1 MDTLTAATP
10 GSTSGFRAHQAR
22 GDTQGNRRELRQKEH
37 GGGQGFCRDRSI
49 NSHHYRVAIF
59 CQVTDE
65 RGFDDCFDLWR
76 VDLFLLCVL
85 LSARAKVRHFVRS
98 RELLFRTALQIAN
111 VPETDHMTWLI
122 LPAVVNAE
130 YRPSGLAV
138 FATCVA
144 IVSVVTTAHAYG
156 LLDRLARRSR
166 RAKLARAQIL
176 ADAQI
181 DVDVEKKSFS
191 VQGVPLPEDVARGL
205 LSKVLEMPLLGC
217 LTDSITRE
225 MVQDALDLLRFFENE
240 QKNGGRR

>member
-1 MDTLTAATP
+1 
-10 GSTSGFRAHQAR
+10 
-22 GDTQGNRRELRQKEH
+22 
-37 GGGQGFCRDRSI
+37 
-49 NSHHYRVAIF
+49 
-59 CQVTDE
+59 
-65 RGFDDCFDLWR
+65 
-76 VDLFLLCVL
+76 
-85 LSARAKVRHFVRS
+85 
-98 RELLFRTALQIAN
+98 
-111 VPETDHMTWLI
+111 MTWLI